1 MRNILG
7 DNLTL
12 TLFGE
17 SHGPLIGAVL
27 DGMQAGIKVD
37 EDFIKLMLS
46 KRRPQKDIETNRVE
60 MDEFEIVSGV
70 FNGFTTGAPLTIL
83 IKNKNVISKDYSEL
97 KNVMRPSHADYT
109 ANIKYQGFNDYRG
122 GGHFSGRITAAI
134 VAVGSI
140 LIHAFITEE

>member
-60 MDEFEIVSGV
+60 MDDFEIVSGV
-70 FNGFTTGAPLTIL
+70 FEGYKDFDVKVIVDNDVVNYCKVVRKGSDFYDEVVNAYNNGENEIDSYYIEVARPDKDLYL
-83 IKNKNVISKDYSEL
+83 IRYN
-97 KNVMRPSHADYT
+97 
-109 ANIKYQGFNDYRG
+109 G
-122 GGHFSGRITAAI
+122 
-134 VAVGSI
+134 
-140 LIHAFITEE
+140 